1 MLSFPHPRLLNMD
14 TDPGS
19 CERCAFV
26 NVNIDDTVS
35 REMETL
41 LLRVLQCPAYRPPAS
56 IDTIT
61 RPRPRPGA
69 YSEITLVCNHKD
81 RVRWV
86 DTEAAG
92 IFVST
97 PAHTE
102 TVRGQ
107 RGVVRVKQTLLISC
121 QVAAIGS
128 VYLLRATVSTERET
142 HVRR

>member
-1 MLSFPHPRLLNMD
+1 
-14 TDPGS
+14 
-19 CERCAFV
+19 
-26 NVNIDDTVS
+26 
-35 REMETL
+35 METL
-41 LLRVLQCPAYRPPAS
+41 LLRVLQCPLYGPPAS

-61 RPRPRPGA
+61 RPRPGA

-81 RVRWV
+81 RVRWI
-86 DTEAAG
+86 DTEPAG

-107 RGVVRVKQTLLISC
+107 GGVVRVKQTLVISC